1 MMRNKEIVFE
11 GCPNFARIY
20 GNPDFVLPN
29 VTLSKTLAKERAKK
43 NHEERGKALEVVDH
57 VPTRHLRRSQYTHGD
72 GVQLLARGLVKVP
85 QTAK

>member
-1 MMRNKEIVFE
+1 MMRNKEVVFE

-43 NHEERGKALEVVDH
+43 NHEERGKAL
-57 VPTRHLRRSQYTHGD
+57 
-72 GVQLLARGLVKVP
+72 
-85 QTAK
+85 